1 MKDLNEVLSS
11 MSTTYTT
18 VYVTSNYELFGFI
31 NGNREIN
38 PSNLEKIKESLKT
51 KQILESAIIVGY
63 SPNDPEGKIF
73 KIIEGQHRF
82 VACRELGIPFSFV
95 IRMDFD
101 INDHSKSIADIQ
113 LLNTASKEWDVT
125 NFMGSR
131 ATLGEEPYVRY
142 KEIYDKYKSRH
153 DGGFEHEI
161 IFYIL
166 NKIEGRKKL
175 SHASF
180 KSGLLVFTKNDMVY
194 LDGKLKELS
203 EYLPKVIES
212 GKRYYLKALV
222 DILNLD
228 IDKNRLSEKLIT
240 YGKEIPFSKQKEFSI
255 KFLVEKVYNQSLKS
269 KKIYILRAGVDDI
282 RLQVS

>member
-1 MKDLNEVLSS
+1 
-11 MSTTYTT
+11 
-18 VYVTSNYELFGFI
+18 VTSKYELFGFI
-31 NGNREIN
+31 SGNREIN

-82 VACRELGIPFSFV
+82 TACMQLGIPFSFI
-95 IRMDFD
+95 IRKDFD
-101 INDHSKSIADIQ
+101 INDYTKSIADIQ

-142 KEIYDKYKSRH
+142 KKIYDKYKSRN

-166 NKIEGRKKL
+166 NKIEGRKKV
-175 SHASF
+175 SHKSF
-180 KSGLLVFTKNDMVY
+180 KEGSLIFTENDMVY
-194 LDGKLKELS
+194 LDNKLKDLS
-203 EYLPKVIES
+203 EYLPKIVES
-212 GKRYYLKALV
+212 GKRYYLKALS
-222 DILNLD
+222 DILDLD
-228 IDKNRLSEKLIT
+228 IDKKRLSAKLIM
-240 YGKEIPFSKQKEFSI
+240 YGKDIPFSKQKEFSI

-269 KKIYILRAGVDDI
+269 NKIYIFKAGNDDI
-282 RLQVS
+282 LLQVK

>member
-1 MKDLNEVLSS
+1 MENLNGVLEG
-11 MSTTYTT
+11 MTTYSI
-18 VYVTSNYELFGFI
+18 VYVTSKYELFGFI
-31 NGNREIN
+31 SGNREIN

-82 VACRELGIPFSFV
+82 TACMQLGIPFSFI
-95 IRMDFD
+95 IRKDFD
-101 INDHSKSIADIQ
+101 INDYTKSIADIQ

-142 KEIYDKYKSRH
+142 KKIYDKYKSRN

-166 NKIEGRKKL
+166 NKIEGRKKV
-175 SHASF
+175 SHKSF
-180 KSGLLVFTKNDMVY
+180 KEGSLIFTENDMVY
-194 LDGKLKELS
+194 LDNKLKDLS
-203 EYLPKVIES
+203 EYLPKIVES
-212 GKRYYLKALV
+212 GKRYYLKALS
-222 DILNLD
+222 DILDLD
-228 IDKNRLSEKLIT
+228 IDKKRLSAKLIM
-240 YGKEIPFSKQKEFSI
+240 YGKDIPFSKQKEFSI

-269 KKIYILRAGVDDI
+269 NKIYIFKAGNDDI
-282 RLQVS
+282 LLQVK

>member
-1 MKDLNEVLSS
+1 M
-11 MSTTYTT
+11 
-18 VYVTSNYELFGFI
+18 I
-31 NGNREIN
+31 
-38 PSNLEKIKESLKT
+38 
-51 KQILESAIIVGY
+51 
-63 SPNDPEGKIF
+63 
-73 KIIEGQHRF
+73 
-82 VACRELGIPFSFV
+82 
-95 IRMDFD
+95 
-101 INDHSKSIADIQ
+101 
-113 LLNTASKEWDVT
+113 
-125 NFMGSR
+125 
-131 ATLGEEPYVRY
+131 
-142 KEIYDKYKSRH
+142 
-153 DGGFEHEI
+153 
-161 IFYIL
+161 
-166 NKIEGRKKL
+166 
-175 SHASF
+175 
-180 KSGLLVFTKNDMVY
+180 Y

>member
-1 MKDLNEVLSS
+1 
-11 MSTTYTT
+11 
-18 VYVTSNYELFGFI
+18 VTSNYELFGFI

-63 SPNDPEGKIF
+63 SPNDFEGKIF

-142 KEIYDKYKSRH
+142 KKIYDKYKSRN

-166 NKIEGRKKL
+166 NKIEGRKKV
-175 SHASF
+175 SHKSF
-180 KSGLLVFTKNDMVY
+180 KEGSLIFTENDMVY
-194 LDGKLKELS
+194 LDNKLKDLS
-203 EYLPKVIES
+203 EYLPKIVES
-212 GKRYYLKALV
+212 GKRYYLKALS
-222 DILNLD
+222 DILDLD
-228 IDKNRLSEKLIT
+228 IDKKRLSAKLIM
-240 YGKEIPFSKQKEFSI
+240 YGKDIPFSKQKEFSI

-269 KKIYILRAGVDDI
+269 NKIYIFKAGNDDI
-282 RLQVS
+282 LLQVK

>member
-1 MKDLNEVLSS
+1 MENLNDILDGMTKYSI
-11 MSTTYTT
+11 
-18 VYVTSNYELFGFI
+18 VYVTSKYELFGFI

-63 SPNDPEGKIF
+63 SPNDPEGEIF

-82 VACRELGIPFSFV
+82 VACMQLGIPLSFI
-95 IRMDFD
+95 IRKEFD
-101 INDHSKSIADIQ
+101 IQDHSKSIADIQ

-131 ATLGEEPYVRY
+131 ATLGEESYVRY
-142 KEIYDKYKSRH
+142 KKIYNKYKLRN

-166 NKIEGRKKL
+166 NKIEGRKKT
-175 SHASF
+175 SHKSF
-180 KSGLLVFTKNDMVY
+180 KEGSLNFTEKDMVY

-203 EYLPKVIES
+203 EYLPKIIES
-212 GKRYYLKALV
+212 GKRYYLKALS
-222 DILNLD
+222 DILDLN
-228 IDKNRLSEKLIT
+228 IDKNRLSEKLIM

-269 KKIYILRAGVDDI
+269 KKIYIFRAGSDDI
-282 RLQVS
+282 LLQVK

>member
-1 MKDLNEVLSS
+1 MENLNDILDGMTKYSI
-11 MSTTYTT
+11 
-18 VYVTSNYELFGFI
+18 VYVTTKYELFGFI
-31 NGNREIN
+31 NGNREID

-63 SPNDPEGKIF
+63 SPNDPEGEIF

-82 VACRELGIPFSFV
+82 VACKDLGMPLSFI
-95 IRMDFD
+95 IRKEFD
-101 INDHSKSIADIQ
+101 IEDHSKSIADIQ

-131 ATLGEEPYVRY
+131 ATLGEESYVRY
-142 KEIYDKYKSRH
+142 KKIYDKYKSRN

-166 NKIEGRKKL
+166 NKIEGRKKI
-175 SHASF
+175 SHKSF
-180 KSGLLVFTKNDMVY
+180 KEGSLIFTENDMVY

-203 EYLPKVIES
+203 EYLPKIVES
-212 GKRYYLKALV
+212 GKRYYLKALS
-222 DILNLD
+222 DILDLN
-228 IDKNRLSEKLIT
+228 IDKNRLSEKLIM
-240 YGKEIPFSKQKEFSI
+240 YGKDIPFSKQKEFSI

-269 KKIYILRAGVDDI
+269 KKIYIFKAGSDDI
-282 RLQVS
+282 LLQVK

>member
-1 MKDLNEVLSS
+1 MKNLNEVLSS

-18 VYVTSNYELFGFI
+18 VYVTSNFELFGFI

-82 VACRELGIPFSFV
+82 VASRELGIPFSFV

-142 KEIYDKYKSRH
+142 KQIYDKYKSRH

-166 NKIEGRKKL
+166 NKIEGRKKI
-175 SHASF
+175 SHTSF
-180 KSGLLVFTKNDMVY
+180 KSGLLVFTEDDMVY

-203 EYLPKVIES
+203 EYLPKVYES

-282 RLQVS
+282 LLQVS

>member
-1 MKDLNEVLSS
+1 MENLNGILEG
-11 MSTTYTT
+11 MTTYSI
-18 VYVTSNYELFGFI
+18 VYVTSKYELFGFI

-38 PSNLEKIKESLKT
+38 PANLEKIKESLKT

-63 SPNDPEGKIF
+63 SPNDPEGKVF

-82 VACRELGIPFSFV
+82 TACMQLGIPFSFI
-95 IRMDFD
+95 IRKDFD
-101 INDHSKSIADIQ
+101 VQDYSKSIADIQ

-131 ATLGEEPYVRY
+131 ATLGEESYVRY
-142 KEIYDKYKSRH
+142 KKIYDKYKSRN

-166 NKIEGRKKL
+166 NKIEGRKKV
-175 SHASF
+175 SHKSF
-180 KSGLLVFTKNDMVY
+180 KEGSLIFTEQDMVY

-203 EYLPKVIES
+203 QYLPKVYES

-282 RLQVS
+282 LLQVS

>member
-63 SPNDPEGKIF
+63 SPNDFEGKIF

-166 NKIEGRKKL
+166 NKIEGRKKI

-180 KSGLLVFTKNDMVY
+180 KSGLLVFTENDMIY

-228 IDKNRLSEKLIT
+228 IDKNRLSEKLTT

-282 RLQVS
+282 LLQVS

>member
-1 MKDLNEVLSS
+1 MENLNDILDGMTRYSI
-11 MSTTYTT
+11 
-18 VYVTSNYELFGFI
+18 VYVTSKYELFGFI
-31 NGNREIN
+31 SGNREIN

-82 VACRELGIPFSFV
+82 TACMQLGIPFSFI
-95 IRMDFD
+95 IRKDFD
-101 INDHSKSIADIQ
+101 INDYTKSIADIQ

-142 KEIYDKYKSRH
+142 KKIYDKYKSRN

-166 NKIEGRKKL
+166 NKIEGRKKV
-175 SHASF
+175 SHKSF
-180 KSGLLVFTKNDMVY
+180 KEGSLIFTENDMVY
-194 LDGKLKELS
+194 LDNKLKDLS
-203 EYLPKVIES
+203 EYLPKIVES
-212 GKRYYLKALV
+212 GKRYYLKALS
-222 DILNLD
+222 DILDLD
-228 IDKNRLSEKLIT
+228 IDKKRLSAKLIM
-240 YGKEIPFSKQKEFSI
+240 YGKDIPFSKQKEFSI

-269 KKIYILRAGVDDI
+269 NKIYIFKAGNDDI
-282 RLQVS
+282 LLQVK

>member
-1 MKDLNEVLSS
+1 MENLNDILDGMTRYSI
-11 MSTTYTT
+11 
-18 VYVTSNYELFGFI
+18 VYVTSKYELFGFI
-31 NGNREIN
+31 SGNREIN

-82 VACRELGIPFSFV
+82 IACMQLGISFSFI
-95 IRMDFD
+95 IREDFD
-101 INDHSKSIADIQ
+101 IQDHSKSIADIQ

-142 KEIYDKYKSRH
+142 KKIYDKYKSRH

-166 NKIEGRKKL
+166 NKIEGRKKV
-175 SHASF
+175 SHTSF
-180 KSGLLVFTKNDMVY
+180 KAGLLVFTENDMVY
-194 LDGKLKELS
+194 LDNKLKELS
-203 EYLPKVIES
+203 EFLPKIIES
-212 GKRYYLKALV
+212 GKRYYLKALS
-222 DILNLD
+222 DILDLN
-228 IDKNRLSEKLIT
+228 IDKNRLSEKLIM
-240 YGKEIPFSKQKEFSI
+240 YGKDIPFSKQKEFSI

-269 KKIYILRAGVDDI
+269 KKIYIFKAGSDDI
-282 RLQVS
+282 LLQVK

>member
-1 MKDLNEVLSS
+1 MENLNGILEG
-11 MSTTYTT
+11 MTTYSI
-18 VYVTSNYELFGFI
+18 VYVTSKYELFGFI

-38 PSNLEKIKESLKT
+38 PANLEKIKESLKT

-82 VACRELGIPFSFV
+82 IACMQLSLPFSFI
-95 IRMDFD
+95 IREDFD
-101 INDHSKSIADIQ
+101 IQDHSKSIADIQ

-131 ATLGEEPYVRY
+131 ATLGEESYVRY
-142 KEIYDKYKSRH
+142 KKIYDKYKSRN

-166 NKIEGRKKL
+166 NKIEGRKKV
-175 SHASF
+175 SHKSF
-180 KSGLLVFTKNDMVY
+180 KEGSLIFTENDMVY
-194 LDGKLKELS
+194 LDNKLKDLS
-203 EYLPKVIES
+203 EYLPKIVES
-212 GKRYYLKALV
+212 GKRYYLKALS
-222 DILNLD
+222 DILDLD
-228 IDKNRLSEKLIT
+228 IDKKRLSAKLIM
-240 YGKEIPFSKQKEFSI
+240 YGKDIPFSKQKEFSI

-269 KKIYILRAGVDDI
+269 NKIYIFKAGSDDI
-282 RLQVS
+282 LLQVK

>member
-1 MKDLNEVLSS
+1 MENLNGVLEG
-11 MSTTYTT
+11 MTTYSI
-18 VYVTSNYELFGFI
+18 VYVTSKYELFGFI

-38 PSNLEKIKESLKT
+38 PANLEKIKESLKT

-82 VACRELGIPFSFV
+82 TACMQLGIPFSFI
-95 IRMDFD
+95 IRKDFD
-101 INDHSKSIADIQ
+101 INDYTKSIADIQ

-142 KEIYDKYKSRH
+142 KKIYDKYKSRN

-166 NKIEGRKKL
+166 NKIEGRKKV
-175 SHASF
+175 SHKSF
-180 KSGLLVFTKNDMVY
+180 KEGSLIFTENDMVY
-194 LDGKLKELS
+194 LDNKLKDLS
-203 EYLPKVIES
+203 EYLPKIVES
-212 GKRYYLKALV
+212 GKRYYLKALS
-222 DILNLD
+222 DILDLD
-228 IDKNRLSEKLIT
+228 IDKKRLSAKLIM
-240 YGKEIPFSKQKEFSI
+240 YGKDIPFSKQKEFSI

-269 KKIYILRAGVDDI
+269 NKIYIFKAGNDDI
-282 RLQVS
+282 LLQVK

>member
-1 MKDLNEVLSS
+1 MENLNGILEG
-11 MSTTYTT
+11 MTTYSI
-18 VYVTSNYELFGFI
+18 VYVTSKYELFGFI
-31 NGNREIN
+31 SGNREIN

-82 VACRELGIPFSFV
+82 IACMQLSLPFSFI
-95 IRMDFD
+95 IREDFD
-101 INDHSKSIADIQ
+101 IQDHSKSIADIQ

-131 ATLGEEPYVRY
+131 ATLGEESYVRY
-142 KEIYDKYKSRH
+142 KKIYDKYKSRN

-166 NKIEGRKKL
+166 NKIEGRKKV
-175 SHASF
+175 SHKSF
-180 KSGLLVFTKNDMVY
+180 KEGSLIFTENDMVY
-194 LDGKLKELS
+194 LDNKLKDLS
-203 EYLPKVIES
+203 EYLPKIVES
-212 GKRYYLKALV
+212 GKRYYLKALS
-222 DILNLD
+222 DILDLD
-228 IDKNRLSEKLIT
+228 IDKKRLSAKLIM
-240 YGKEIPFSKQKEFSI
+240 YGKDIPFSKQKEFSI

-269 KKIYILRAGVDDI
+269 NKIYIFKAGSDDI
-282 RLQVS
+282 LLQVK

>member
-1 MKDLNEVLSS
+1 MENLNGVLEG
-11 MSTTYTT
+11 MTTYSI
-18 VYVTSNYELFGFI
+18 VYVTSKYELFGFI

-38 PSNLEKIKESLKT
+38 PANLEKIKESLKT

-82 VACRELGIPFSFV
+82 TACMQLGIPFSFI
-95 IRMDFD
+95 IRKDFD
-101 INDHSKSIADIQ
+101 INDYTKSIADIQ

-142 KEIYDKYKSRH
+142 KKIYDKYKSRN

-166 NKIEGRKKL
+166 NKIEGRKKV
-175 SHASF
+175 SHKSF
-180 KSGLLVFTKNDMVY
+180 KEGSLIFTENDMVY
-194 LDGKLKELS
+194 LDNKLKDLS
-203 EYLPKVIES
+203 EYLPKIVES
-212 GKRYYLKALV
+212 GKRYYLKALS
-222 DILNLD
+222 DILDLD
-228 IDKNRLSEKLIT
+228 IDKKRLSAKLIM
-240 YGKEIPFSKQKEFSI
+240 YGKDIPFSKQKEFSI

-269 KKIYILRAGVDDI
+269 KKIYIYNAGGDNI
-282 RLQVS
+282 LLQVS

>member
-1 MKDLNEVLSS
+1 MENLNGILEG
-11 MSTTYTT
+11 MTTYSI
-18 VYVTSNYELFGFI
+18 VYVTSKYELFGFI
-31 NGNREIN
+31 SGNREIN

-82 VACRELGIPFSFV
+82 TACMQLGIPFSFI
-95 IRMDFD
+95 IRKDFD
-101 INDHSKSIADIQ
+101 VQDYSKSIADIQ

-131 ATLGEEPYVRY
+131 ATLGEESYVRY
-142 KEIYDKYKSRH
+142 KKIYDKYKSRN

-166 NKIEGRKKL
+166 NKIEGRKKV
-175 SHASF
+175 SHKSF
-180 KSGLLVFTKNDMVY
+180 KEGSLIFTENDMVY
-194 LDGKLKELS
+194 LDNKLKDLS
-203 EYLPKVIES
+203 EYLPKIVES
-212 GKRYYLKALV
+212 GKRYYLKALS
-222 DILNLD
+222 DILDLD
-228 IDKNRLSEKLIT
+228 IDKKRLSAKLIM
-240 YGKEIPFSKQKEFSI
+240 YGKDIPFSKQKEFSI

-269 KKIYILRAGVDDI
+269 NKIYIFKAGNDDI
-282 RLQVS
+282 LLQVK

>member
-1 MKDLNEVLSS
+1 MKNLNDVLNG
-11 MSTTYTT
+11 MSTAYST

-31 NGNREIN
+31 SGNREISQ
-38 PSNLEKIKESLKT
+38 PNLEKIKESLKT

-82 VACRELGIPFSFV
+82 IACKQLGIPFSFIV
-95 IRMDFD
+95 RMDFD

-131 ATLGEEPYVRY
+131 ATLGEESYVRY
-142 KEIYDKYKSRH
+142 KNIYDKYKSRN

-166 NKIEGRKKL
+166 NKIEGRKKI
-175 SHASF
+175 SHKSF
-180 KSGLLVFTKNDMVY
+180 KEGLLTFSENDMLY

-203 EYLPKVIES
+203 EFLPKIIES
-212 GKRYYLKALV
+212 GKRYYLKGLV
-222 DILNLD
+222 DILELS
-228 IDKNRLSEKLIT
+228 IDKKRLSEKLIT
-240 YGKEIPFSKQKEFSI
+240 FGKEIPFSKQKEFSI
-255 KFLVEKVYNQSLKS
+255 RFLVEKVYNQSLKS
-269 KKIYILRAGVDDI
+269 KKIYIYRAGGDDI
-282 RLQVS
+282 LLQVK

>member
-1 MKDLNEVLSS
+1 MENLNGVLEG
-11 MSTTYTT
+11 MTTYSI
-18 VYVTSNYELFGFI
+18 VYVTSKYELFGFI

-38 PSNLEKIKESLKT
+38 PANLEKIKESLKT

-82 VACRELGIPFSFV
+82 TACMQLGIPFSFI
-95 IRMDFD
+95 IRKDFD
-101 INDHSKSIADIQ
+101 INDYTKSIADIQ

-142 KEIYDKYKSRH
+142 KKIYDTYKSRN

-166 NKIEGRKKL
+166 NKIEGRKKV
-175 SHASF
+175 SHKSF
-180 KSGLLVFTKNDMVY
+180 KEGSLIFTENDMVY
-194 LDGKLKELS
+194 LDNKLKDLS
-203 EYLPKVIES
+203 EYLPKIVES
-212 GKRYYLKALV
+212 GKRYYLKALS
-222 DILNLD
+222 DILDLD
-228 IDKNRLSEKLIT
+228 IDKKRLSAKLIM
-240 YGKEIPFSKQKEFSI
+240 YGKDIPFSKQKEFSI

-269 KKIYILRAGVDDI
+269 NKIYIFKAGNDDI
-282 RLQVS
+282 LLQVK

>member
-63 SPNDPEGKIF
+63 SPNDFEGKIF

-142 KEIYDKYKSRH
+142 KKIYDKYKSRN

-166 NKIEGRKKL
+166 NKIEGRKKV
-175 SHASF
+175 SHKSF
-180 KSGLLVFTKNDMVY
+180 KEGSLNFTENDMVY

-203 EYLPKVIES
+203 EYLPKVYES

-282 RLQVS
+282 LLQVS